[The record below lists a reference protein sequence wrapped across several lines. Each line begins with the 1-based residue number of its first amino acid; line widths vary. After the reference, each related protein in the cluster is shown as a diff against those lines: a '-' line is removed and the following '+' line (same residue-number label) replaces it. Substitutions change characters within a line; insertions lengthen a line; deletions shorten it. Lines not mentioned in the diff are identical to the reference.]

1 MPSASD
7 AGNAP
12 PGEFSLGDWLVQPS
26 LNLISRGD
34 TRVQLEPRAIDVLTY
49 LAGRAGRVVSKA
61 ELIDAVWQ
69 KRFVSEATLTHTIA
83 VLRDALGDDVR
94 APRYIATVHK
104 RGYRIVAAV
113 ERVAIAVPEAP
124 PGGCACWLTVGDRDV
139 PLPEGETVIG
149 RDPGAGVRID
159 AIGVSRRHARVT
171 VRFGRAVLE
180 DLGSKNGTFV
190 GRERIT
196 GARELKG
203 GEQIAIGPA
212 VLVFRV
218 AGLPGSTRTEVRP

>member
-94 APRYIATVHK
+94 VPRYIATVHK
-104 RGYRIVAAV
+104 RGYRIVAPV
-113 ERVAIAVPEAP
+113 ERVAIAVHEAP

-196 GARELKG
+196 GLRELKG

>member
-1 MPSASD
+1 MPVSND

-26 LNLISRGD
+26 LNLISRGE
-34 TRVQLEPRAIDVLTY
+34 TQIRLEPRCIDVLTY
-49 LAGRAGRVVSKA
+49 LAERAGRVVSKA

-104 RGYRIVAAV
+104 RGYRIVAPVQQVAV
-113 ERVAIAVPEAP
+113 AAPIPPPE
-124 PGGCACWLTVGDRDV
+124 GCACWLSVGDRDV
-139 PLPEGETVIG
+139 PLPEGDTVIG
-149 RDPGAGVRID
+149 RDPDVQVRID
-159 AIGVSRRHARVT
+159 AIGVSRRHARIT

-180 DLGSKNGTFV
+180 DLDSKNGTFV
-190 GRERIT
+190 GGERIA

-218 AGLPGSTRTEVRP
+218 AGLPGSTRTEIRP

>member
-1 MPSASD
+1 VPPATY
-7 AGNAP
+7 AGSPP
-12 PGEFSLGDWLVQPS
+12 PGDFSLGDWLVQTS
-26 LNLISRGD
+26 LNLISRGN
-34 TRVQLEPRAIDVLTY
+34 TRLQLEPRAIDVLAY

-104 RGYRIVAAV
+104 RGYRVVAPV
-113 ERVAIAVPEAP
+113 QSIAPAAPESLP
-124 PGGCACWLTVGDRDV
+124 EGCACWLTVGDRNV

-159 AIGVSRRHARVT
+159 AMGVSRRHARIT
-171 VRFGRAVLE
+171 VRFGRALLD

-190 GRERIT
+190 GRERIS